1 MSTSYLRQH
10 DGQRLLFKINVKAA
24 NISGY
29 DQVFTVMKLCDD
41 EEVVG
46 KNLPKNYNGN
56 SSVNQNGC
64 SNSVDIFGSVTNL
77 NTDTDPDPQYT
88 MDARDDSISSFKY
101 KTPAKRVTNGLR
113 SGSSSANQNEY
124 RGQLST
130 NKFSRKNAKKQKYI
144 MIDGEN

>member
-1 MSTSYLRQH
+1 MDSSMVDVRMSTSYPRQH

-41 EEVVG
+41 EE
-46 KNLPKNYNGN
+46 
-56 SSVNQNGC
+56 NGC

-77 NTDTDPDPQYT
+77 NTDINPDPQYT

-101 KTPAKRVTNGLR
+101 KIPAKRVTNGLR
-113 SGSSSANQNEY
+113 FGSSSANQNKDG
-124 RGQLST
+124 GQLST
-130 NKFSRKNAKKQKYI
+130 NKFSQKNAKKQKSI